1 MTLRYTPDDDIK
13 VHEEGAI
20 RLICSAYQTHEDGL
34 PEWVKN
40 AADEYMRN
48 DAPLEQ
54 RVIIIMLHSDSKSF
68 PSSVSVLDFNG
79 MTTTVVEK
87 DFRVWADPE
96 AAQRRRP
103 KGKLDVQGGHG
114 NGGKCYMTM
123 VFDEHALLHTVK
135 AGKGCR
141 YGVRGG
147 TVQFGYVPDRQSG
160 RGFPVTDLKAE
171 LMTALSGIG
180 VDFAGLP
187 AAARDAFAASD
198 GFTLVTGIKPK
209 GWRGRIPIAQVMQA
223 LRDHPQMRVS
233 LEFCRVFVMH
243 NGTVVPKGAPLTLD
257 QIPPDLGFAE
267 DRVIDIPAELID
279 PSTADRVST
288 TADGNE
294 PTGALT
300 LKSSAVSM
308 RWSRKLRHVINY
320 RAKSGFIGYRPVL
333 EFDINSPAKER
344 IYGDCLRQLKDDQH
358 RPPDVGALVHPARQ
372 RHDARSPAQ
381 VPQRAA
387 GTHVRNRRSTRS
399 TRSTRW
405 TYRRSR
411 PTESASRVS

>member
-1 MTLRYTPDDDIK
+1 
-13 VHEEGAI
+13 
-20 RLICSAYQTHEDGL
+20 
-34 PEWVKN
+34 
-40 AADEYMRN
+40 

-160 RGFPVTDLKAE
+160 R
-171 LMTALSGIG
+171 
-180 VDFAGLP
+180 
-187 AAARDAFAASD
+187 
-198 GFTLVTGIKPK
+198 
-209 GWRGRIPIAQVMQA
+209 
-223 LRDHPQMRVS
+223 
-233 LEFCRVFVMH
+233 VFVMH

-344 IYGDCLRQLKDDQH
+344 IYGDCSLMSLEPLRQ
-358 RPPDVGALVHPARQ
+358 
-372 RHDARSPAQ
+372 
-381 VPQRAA
+381 
-387 GTHVRNRRSTRS
+387 NRRAELANSPLTRAV
-399 TRSTRW
+399 
-405 TYRRSR
+405 
-411 PTESASRVS
+411 EAFIA